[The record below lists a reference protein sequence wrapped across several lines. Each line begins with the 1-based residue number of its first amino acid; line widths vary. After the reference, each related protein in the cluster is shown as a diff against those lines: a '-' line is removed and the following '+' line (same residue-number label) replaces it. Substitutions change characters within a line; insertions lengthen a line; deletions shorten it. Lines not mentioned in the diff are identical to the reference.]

1 MQGILQDIRYA
12 VRVLRAHTGFTLIA
26 IVTLALGIGATSA
39 MFSIANTVL
48 FQPLPYAQP
57 ERLVRVWEFDRLRDS
72 PREGLSGPD
81 YLDLAARQRVF
92 ESLTA
97 FTSAPQT
104 LTQRGG
110 EPERVVVSQVT
121 QSFFGVLGRR
131 PALGRTFS
139 AEEDR
144 TSGPRVAVLSAGFWT
159 RRFASNPDVIG
170 QTVTIDG
177 VDHTIVGIFTDP
189 LRFPAEDTDVWTPAR
204 IDYASFA
211 RGRHLFG
218 AVARLRSGVTLERAR
233 ADLTAIGLQLESEFA
248 ADNKGRGFAANLLH
262 LDSTRNVRTALL
274 VLLGAVGAVLLI
286 TCANIASL
294 LLSRAVS
301 RIKEVSIRSALGAG
315 SWRVVRQFIVEGVM
329 LSCIAGIAGLGVAY
343 LSLDALMTFAPANLP
358 RAADVGIDTRVATLV
373 AAIALLT
380 GILFGVVPALQTLR
394 EDLQGW
400 LKEQARGSGAGRA
413 SHRLR
418 RVLVIAE
425 IAMSAALL
433 IGAALL
439 IKSFWRLQT
448 VDPGFNAEHVLKVQ
462 FTLPASRYP
471 QDFSKFPD
479 WPEVHAF
486 HDQLMDRVRQA
497 PGVRAAGLAL
507 AHPLQSGFT
516 SSFYIVGRP
525 DAGPGTRE
533 EIRIR
538 AVSPGYFATVGVP
551 LMRGRWLDDRDR
563 LGQPKVTLIN
573 ESAARRHFPGED
585 PIGKQMHIFGGP
597 YAYTIV
603 GIVGNERFM
612 GLDQEVPPAVY
623 PPIAQIPMTGL
634 SLLVRGDGDPAAL
647 TAAIR
652 REFREIDPALALY
665 GVDTMTS
672 ELRRTTAQPRFSS
685 ALVGAF
691 AAMAW
696 LLAII
701 GVHGVLSYSV
711 AQRVQEIGVRMA
723 LGAEPRDVLHL
734 VMREGIVVASIGL
747 AAGLALAFASSR
759 VLSTMLYAVE
769 PRDVTVFAG
778 VAVSLLA
785 TALLASYL
793 PARRATRVDP
803 ISALR
808 AE

>member
-12 VRVLRAHTGFTLIA
+12 VRVLRAHGGFTLIA

-48 FQPLPYAQP
+48 FEPLPYAQP
-57 ERLVRVWEFDRLRDS
+57 ERLVRIWEFDRLRDS

-92 ESLTA
+92 DSLTA
-97 FTSAPQT
+97 FTSAEQT

-110 EPERVVVSQVT
+110 EPERVLVSRT
-121 QSFFGVLGRR
+121 THSFFGVLGRR
-131 PALGRTFS
+131 PALGRAFS

-144 TSGPRVAVLSAGFWT
+144 PGGARVVVLNAGFWA

-170 QTVTIDG
+170 QTLTLDG
-177 VDHTIVGIFTDP
+177 QDHAIIGVVTDP
-189 LRFPAEDTDVWTPAR
+189 LLMPSPLTDVWTPLRLDHAT
-204 IDYASFA
+204 SS
-211 RGRHLFG
+211 RGVHNIG
-218 AVARLRSGVTLERAR
+218 AVARLRSDITLERAV
-233 ADLTAIGLQLESEFA
+233 ADLTTIAAQLETEFA
-248 ADNKGRGFAANLLH
+248 ADNKGRGLAANLLH
-262 LDSTRNVRTALL
+262 ADSTRRVRTMLL

-294 LLSRAVS
+294 MLSRAVS
-301 RIKEVSIRSALGAG
+301 RVREVSIRSALGAG
-315 SWRVVRQFIVEGVM
+315 SWRVMRQFIVEGVM
-329 LSCIAGIAGLGVAY
+329 LSCIAGAAGLGVAY
-343 LSLDALMTFAPANLP
+343 LALDALMTVTPIDLP
-358 RAADVGIDTRVATLV
+358 RAADIGINGRVVALV
-373 AAIALLT
+373 TAITLLT
-380 GILFGVVPALQTLR
+380 GVIFGLVPALQTLR
-394 EDLQGW
+394 ADLQGW
-400 LKEQARGSGAGRA
+400 LKEQARGSGGAGRT

-418 RVLVIAE
+418 RALVIAE

-439 IKSFWRLQT
+439 LKSLWRLQT
-448 VDPGFNAEHVLKVQ
+448 VDPGFQPDSVLKVQ
-462 FTLPASRYP
+462 FQLPASRYP
-471 QDFSKFPD
+471 QAFPKFPD
-479 WPEVHAF
+479 WPEVQAF
-486 HDQLMDRVRQA
+486 NEQLLDRVRQV
-497 PGVRAAGLAL
+497 PGVRAAGLAVS
-507 AHPLQSGFT
+507 HPLNGGFT
-516 SSFYIVGRP
+516 SRYTIAGRP
-525 DAGPGTRE
+525 EVAEGDRD

-538 AVSPGYFATVGVP
+538 TVSPGYFATVGIS
-551 LMRGRWLDDRDR
+551 LMRGRWIDDRDR
-563 LGQPKVTLIN
+563 AGQPLVTLIN
-573 ESAARRHFPGED
+573 ESAARRLFTGED
-585 PIGKQMHIFGGP
+585 PVGQIISFFGRP
-597 YAYTIV
+597 YTIV

-612 GLDQEVPPAVY
+612 GLDQDVPPAVY
-623 PPIAQIPMTGL
+623 PPIAQVPMTGI
-634 SLLVRGDGDPAAL
+634 SLLVRSDGDPAAL

-665 GVDTMTS
+665 GIDTMTS

-723 LGAEPRDVLHL
+723 LGAEPRDVLRL
-734 VMREGIVVASIGL
+734 VMREGIVVALIGL
-747 AAGLALAFASSR
+747 AAGIALAFASSR
-759 VLSTMLYAVE
+759 VLSAMLYAVE
-769 PRDVTVFAG
+769 PRDLTVFAG

-803 ISALR
+803 IAALR
-808 AE
+808 AD